1 MVALRHVA
9 LRCRDVAR
17 SRRFYE
23 EGLGLPFVGYR
34 PGSDASM
41 DLADGNVNLT
51 LIRFDGPSREAL
63 EEGAEFIHLGFT
75 VDDLA
80 VVYRRFV
87 ALGAVIARD
96 EVKER
101 REHDA
106 SKVPAGSFKVLD
118 PDGNVLDVSERP
130 DEWRTAAPIGVAP

>member
-23 EGLGLPFVGYR
+23 EGLGLPFVGFR
-34 PGSDASM
+34 PGSSTSM

-51 LIRFDGPSREAL
+51 LIQFDGPGREAL
-63 EEGAEFIHLGFT
+63 EEGTEFIHLGFL

-80 VVYRRFV
+80 AVYRRCV
-87 ALGAVIARD
+87 ALGATIARD
-96 EVKER
+96 DVKER
-101 REHDA
+101 HAHDA
-106 SKVPAGSFKVLD
+106 SKVPAGSFKVID
-118 PDGNVLDVSERP
+118 PDGNVLDISERP
-130 DEWRTAAPIGVAP
+130 DEWRTS